1 MRLRDYNYDLMR
13 VWECLIG
20 VLRDF
25 AIREVE
31 AELESSDVC
40 TVCIDSSRYKKG

>member
-1 MRLRDYNYDLMR
+1 MMSKDYNHDLMR

-25 AIREVE
+25 AVREVE
-31 AELESSDVC
+31 AELESSNVC
-40 TVCIDSSRYKKG
+40 TVCIYSSRRKKG